1 MMKRMTAWV
10 AAAVLALEC
19 FGAYAE
25 KTEGAPWESGSG
37 TDMAV
42 LLEHADMTKVT
53 TVITEPFYEGVTDA
67 ESAEEALGTVLAQL
81 GADADTELMLES
93 VYDTEDLC
101 FYTFRQIMKDVVVE
115 GASAKLIADRNGTAV
130 CAVASLVRLA
140 DVAVPEAGEL
150 SAEEAEQ
157 AVAEAAREG
166 GRRVIPGLT
175 HQAVVEIA
183 DAMRLVWVV
192 YTDNPAGETDVG
204 FCAWYVSDEGRVTGP
219 VPVLAPYSTDEA
231 AGSGA
236 ELAFAGMESGQWTGE
251 VTLFDGRTREVTVP
265 VMRDAAGHEYLGD
278 LQRKILCADYA
289 AWEYRGELQL
299 REKTDGR
306 FDDGELLI
314 YESIIRV
321 WDFYNALNWPGADGK
336 GTPILVK
343 MDLVDE
349 SGEPIQNAYYDGKNR
364 GFQCFAFNRLDRD
377 GETVDVIGHEY
388 THCVTAALSVKAPY
402 LNDTG
407 AINES
412 LSDIMGNLI
421 EEMLGASEDPE
432 WMIGEAAGNPEQLL
446 RCMSDPQRFRN
457 PRFVWDLGYVPAVEH
472 DGRGADHGGV
482 HHNSSLLSLIAW
494 RLHEA
499 GMAPED
505 EFYYMMNVILTM
517 TGGINYPQLA
527 ILLPWCLEQV
537 KMGEYRDVLEDAL
550 EETLIAEVSPVRI
563 PEGCALI
570 RADLPG
576 NSGTLGSDLTLIC
589 TYIQENDEA
598 ENRTTWPDAR
608 LGSIVLCTPADS
620 YGFSLRDNDTGR
632 EWMLRKDGWLE
643 VTEMSEEEVPR
654 LEFYFYEENT
664 VYDLPGM

>member
-1 MMKRMTAWV
+1 MLCRQGKGSAIWKRRRRV
-10 AAAVLALEC
+10 DEGFGGLRRLLHEGERGLFPAAAGGL
-19 FGAYAE
+19 
-25 KTEGAPWESGSG
+25 SGPPPRG
-37 TDMAV
+37 
-42 LLEHADMTKVT
+42 
-53 TVITEPFYEGVTDA
+53 
-67 ESAEEALGTVLAQL
+67 
-81 GADADTELMLES
+81 
-93 VYDTEDLC
+93 
-101 FYTFRQIMKDVVVE
+101 
-115 GASAKLIADRNGTAV
+115 
-130 CAVASLVRLA
+130 
-140 DVAVPEAGEL
+140 
-150 SAEEAEQ
+150 
-157 AVAEAAREG
+157 REG
-166 GRRVIPGLT
+166 FWQGIR
-175 HQAVVEIA
+175 
-183 DAMRLVWVV
+183 
-192 YTDNPAGETDVG
+192 
-204 FCAWYVSDEGRVTGP
+204 
-219 VPVLAPYSTDEA
+219 
-231 AGSGA
+231 
-236 ELAFAGMESGQWTGE
+236 ESRQWTGE

-289 AWEYRGELQL
+289 AWEYRGELKL

-321 WDFYNALNWPGADGK
+321 WDFYNALNWPGADGR
-336 GTPILVK
+336 GTPILAK
-343 MDLVDE
+343 M
-349 SGEPIQNAYYDGKNR
+349 
-364 GFQCFAFNRLDRD
+364 
-377 GETVDVIGHEY
+377 
-388 THCVTAALSVKAPY
+388 
-402 LNDTG
+402 
-407 AINES
+407 
-412 LSDIMGNLI
+412 
-421 EEMLGASEDPE
+421 
-432 WMIGEAAGNPEQLL
+432 
-446 RCMSDPQRFRN
+446 
-457 PRFVWDLGYVPAVEH
+457 DLGYVPAVEH

-576 NSGTLGSDLTLIC
+576 DSGTLGSDLTLIC

-643 VTEMSEEEVPR
+643 VTEMSEDEVPK